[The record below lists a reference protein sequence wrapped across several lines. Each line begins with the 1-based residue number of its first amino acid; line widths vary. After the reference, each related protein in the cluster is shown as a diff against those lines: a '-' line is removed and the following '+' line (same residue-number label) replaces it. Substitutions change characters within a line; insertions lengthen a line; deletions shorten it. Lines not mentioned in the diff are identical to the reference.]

1 MRKIILGTVLGLVF
15 SIGAYTSAKAVSGV
29 CSESDPCGVWVK
41 IDASGLAISGAMAC
55 QPSVCGDPNGTFARM
70 TLNAGEEYFQQST
83 GKAGIGNNNPGTT
96 VTYDRGSATW
106 TIVHEAQPQPTAAA
120 PQPTSEPSSPPA
132 TGVEPTSGPQ
142 PAPEATSQ
150 PAPEATPAP
159 PVETQPTPTSVPP
172 VVVAPTPTPEPIAPI
187 IVPIIVPTVDP
198 NVIPNTYEWKL
209 SDNNGEFRFQPKRRS
224 PFSGEQQA
232 I

>member
-15 SIGAYTSAKAVSGV
+15 SIGAYTSAKAGNGF
-29 CSESDPCGVWVK
+29 CEESDPCGVWVK
-41 IDASGLAISGAMAC
+41 IDASGLAISGAIAC
-55 QPSVCGDPNGTFARM
+55 TPSVCGNPNGMFAQM
-70 TLNAGEEYFQQST
+70 TLNAGEEYVQQST
-83 GKAGIGNNNPGTT
+83 GRAGIGNNNPGTT
-96 VTYDRGSATW
+96 VTYDRPSETW
-106 TIVHEAQPQPTAAA
+106 TIVNEPQPTAAA

-159 PVETQPTPTSVPP
+159 PVETQPTQTSVPP
-172 VVVAPTPTPEPIAPI
+172 VVVAPTQTSEPVVPTV
-187 IVPIIVPTVDP
+187 VPIIVPTVDP

>member
-1 MRKIILGTVLGLVF
+1 MRKIILGTVLGFVF
-15 SIGAYTSAKAVSGV
+15 SIGAYTSAQAGNGF
-29 CSESDPCGVWVK
+29 CEESDPCGGWVK
-41 IDASGLAISGAMAC
+41 IDASGLAISGGVIC
-55 QPSVCGDPNGTFARM
+55 TPSVCGDPNSSFSRN
-70 TLNAGEEYFQQST
+70 TLNAGEEWVQQST
-83 GKAGIGNNNPGTT
+83 SKAALGNNNPGTT

-172 VVVAPTPTPEPIAPI
+172 VVVAPTQTSEPVVPI
-187 IVPIIVPTVDP
+187 IVPIVPTVDP

>member
-159 PVETQPTPTSVPP
+159 PVETQPTQTSVPP
-172 VVVAPTPTPEPIAPI
+172 VVVAPTQTSEPVVPTV
-187 IVPIIVPTVDP
+187 VPIIVPTVDP